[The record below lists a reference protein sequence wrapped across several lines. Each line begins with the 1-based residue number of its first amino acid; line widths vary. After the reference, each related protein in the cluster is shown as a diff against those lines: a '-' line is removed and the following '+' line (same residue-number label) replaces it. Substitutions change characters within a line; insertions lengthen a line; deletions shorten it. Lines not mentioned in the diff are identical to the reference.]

1 MLLYCIIF
9 MVIKVKNKI
18 KVVLKKIVLPVFV
31 SIMMGGI
38 SGSIIYSIYTDNN
51 DVAFSGN
58 TVYLLQTGAYSNYDN
73 MRANSLSNDYIY
85 YEDDGLFKTII
96 GLTHNLEN
104 VEKIRSI
111 YKDDIVVNK
120 YLINNKDLFNQ
131 IVEFDD
137 ALKKENDTTK
147 ISELVVSM
155 LKKYHD
161 ISNMQLTKIN

>member
-1 MLLYCIIF
+1 M
-9 MVIKVKNKI
+9 
-18 KVVLKKIVLPVFV
+18 
-31 SIMMGGI
+31 
-38 SGSIIYSIYTDNN
+38 
-51 DVAFSGN
+51 
-58 TVYLLQTGAYSNYDN
+58 
-73 MRANSLSNDYIY
+73 
-85 YEDDGLFKTII
+85 
-96 GLTHNLEN
+96 
-104 VEKIRSI
+104 
-111 YKDDIVVNK
+111 NK